1 MPLFRLRGR
10 CNRGICF
17 GGSGRQ
23 KRAVTASLF
32 LSAAVVSSTVLPPRD
47 DSSNGVGASGWS
59 AFLIAT
65 AQAQDA
71 SISSPSPI
79 RLKSRA
85 YTPEASLSA
94 LDAAD
99 AQQSRHLLV
108 QFKVNYRSVGKAEL
122 SAHGLRLLRYVPD
135 HTWIAA
141 LEPGAASSPLL
152 RERLAWVGTLS
163 AEDKVP
169 PRFLSGDFGTWAFQ
183 PDGRIELRVRLHD
196 DVAGP
201 AREAARERL
210 QALGAEVIAP
220 LPIFPGYTVRVADSR
235 IFEMAEL
242 DEVLWISEGL
252 PVPEAENDGLRARIG
267 ANEAQAAPYDLS
279 GAGVNAGISDGGT
292 IFPHTDFASRLTQV
306 EADASVNAH
315 GTHVT
320 GTFVGDGALSESQ
333 GGTPFAWR
341 GVAPGAHIYAWD
353 FYDDVI
359 GEMKDA
365 AGTYAVD
372 VHNDSWGYGVA
383 AANCSV
389 YGDYDFIAPDL
400 DSLVLGAGGRP
411 MTIVFSAGNERDDGD
426 CPLVEG
432 GYGCINP
439 PKPAKNILV
448 VGATNSDNDTMTDFS
463 SWGPVDDGRIRPDVT
478 APGCEDGGE
487 RFIRS
492 TLPNQTYGGN
502 GWCGTSMATPAVS
515 GTVALLLEAFR
526 ARHGGPDPA
535 PSLMKA
541 ILCATATDLGN
552 PGPDYVFGH
561 GRINTRAAAK
571 AILGDTQF
579 QFEIS
584 QDEVLE
590 FPFHVPGGLISIPRL
605 TVVIAWDDPD
615 AVPNALPAL
624 VNDIDLV
631 LIDPVGQEVR
641 PWTLDPSLP
650 SLPAV
655 RGVDSLNNVENVS
668 VDSPTPGNWVARV
681 IGTNVPEGPQ
691 LVSLA
696 GFDLDAPAMPDS
708 FTVANPTPTSLELT
722 WIDDRPVDYTGTLI
736 VRIDDGSEWDG
747 PAHGEFFLEGQE
759 VEPGVT
765 VIYQRTEDHSAVP
778 WVDTGLEPGTTYHY
792 AAYTFDDARTYSPAA
807 IGEGTTQGTSSAES
821 SPERLAFGIGA
832 PRPNPA
838 SPRDGSVVL
847 SFGLSQPGSAE
858 LRLFDP
864 SGRLIRTLVDA
875 SLPAGPHVIS
885 WDGRDSA
892 GRIVPSGVYFCELRS
907 GGQRASRH
915 ISWIR

>member
-1 MPLFRLRGR
+1 MPLFRLRAR
-10 CNRGICF
+10 RSRGICV
-17 GGSGRQ
+17 GQSGR
-23 KRAVTASLF
+23 RPAIAASLLLVASVLASNVSPSAISSSHVFRVSGLRTF
-32 LSAAVVSSTVLPPRD
+32 LV
-47 DSSNGVGASGWS
+47 
-59 AFLIAT
+59 AT
-65 AQAQDA
+65 AVAQDA
-71 SISSPSPI
+71 PLTSPSPV
-79 RLKSRA
+79 RLKSGA
-85 YTPEASLSA
+85 YIPEASLSA
-94 LDAAD
+94 LDAID
-99 AQQSRHLLV
+99 ATQPRHILV
-108 QFKVNYRSVGKAEL
+108 QFKESYRALRKAEL

-141 LEPGAASSPLL
+141 LEPGASSDPIL
-152 RERLAWVGTLS
+152 RERLSWVGTLA

-196 DVAGP
+196 DIEGP
-201 AREAARERL
+201 AREVARQRL
-210 QALGAEVIAP
+210 TAMGAEILAP

-235 IFEMAEL
+235 ILELADL

-252 PVPEAENDGLRARIG
+252 PVPEVENDGLRARIG
-267 ANEAQAAPYDLS
+267 ANEAQAAPYNLT
-279 GAGVNAGISDGGT
+279 GAGVNAGIADGGT

-306 EADASVNAH
+306 ETDASVNAH

-320 GTFVGDGALSESQ
+320 GTLVGDGTLSESQ
-333 GGTPFAWR
+333 GGAPFAWR
-341 GVAPGAHIYAWD
+341 GVATAAQIFAWD
-353 FYDDVI
+353 FFYDVVS
-359 GEMKDA
+359 EMKVA
-365 AGTYAVD
+365 AGDFAVD
-372 VHNDSWGYGVA
+372 VHNDSWGYGVGGG
-383 AANCSV
+383 NCGI

-411 MTIVFSAGNERDDGD
+411 MTVVFSAGNERDDGD

-448 VGATNSDNDTMTDFS
+448 VGATNSDNDTMTEFS
-463 SWGPVDDGRIRPDVT
+463 SWGPVDDGRLRPDVT
-478 APGCEDGGE
+478 APGCEDAGE
-487 RFIRS
+487 GFIRS
-492 TLPNQTYGGN
+492 TLPNQLYGGN

-515 GTVALLLEAFR
+515 GSVALLLEAFR
-526 ARHGGPDPA
+526 TRHGGPDPA

-541 ILCATATDLGN
+541 MLCATATDLGN
-552 PGPDYVFGH
+552 PGPDYIFGH

-579 QFEIS
+579 QFQIS
-584 QDEVLE
+584 QDEVVE

-605 TVVIAWDDPD
+605 TVLIAWDDPD
-615 AVPNALPAL
+615 AVPNAQPAL
-624 VNDIDLV
+624 VNDIDLL
-631 LIDPVGQEVR
+631 LIDPIGQEVR
-641 PWTLDPSLP
+641 PWVLNPALP

-655 RGVDSLNNVENVS
+655 RGVDSLNNVENVGI
-668 VDSPTPGNWVARV
+668 DSPIAGTWVARV

-691 LVSLA
+691 LVSLV
-696 GFDLDAPAMPDS
+696 GFDLDAPATPDS
-708 FTVANPTPTSLELT
+708 FAVANPTSTSLNLT

-736 VRIDDGSEWDG
+736 VRIDDGFEWDG
-747 PAHGEFFLEGQE
+747 PSHGDFFLEGQV
-759 VEPGVT
+759 VEPGVK
-765 VIYQRTEDHSAVP
+765 VIYQRIEDHSTIP
-778 WVDTGLEPGTTYHY
+778 WVDPDLLPGTTYRY

-821 SPERLAFGIGA
+821 SPEQLAFGIGA

-847 SFGLSQPGSAE
+847 SFGLSQTGSAG

-875 SLPAGPHVIS
+875 PLPAGSHVIS

-892 GRIVPSGVYFCELRS
+892 GRIVPSGIYFCELRS